1 MSPHMVSPI
10 GTAANK
16 SKVVSAAKKSK
27 VVRSVCGTWQTCHSV
42 GYNFPKFLNVVLKNK
57 TLWYYIAP
65 LHIHTC
71 IIFSHTQTVRIDLYN
86 CTSIYI

>member
-16 SKVVSAAKKSK
+16 SKVVSAANKSKVVSTANKSK

-57 TLWYYIAP
+57 TLWYYIA
-65 LHIHTC
+65 LFTYTH
-71 IIFSHTQTVRIDLYN
+71 V
-86 CTSIYI
+86 